1 MNGLIIRLIYTLRL
15 PMNLLPLQADTRTRL
30 IESAILHFASK
41 GFDGAGI
48 REIAKSANAN
58 SALVAYHFCGKEG
71 LYAEALRAI
80 FSRKV
85 SPVSL
90 LADLPPAG
98 SPGARKAALQGFQDY
113 MRAFTTEILSCQGA
127 DPVDEAAMVLM
138 TREMQSPRPA
148 SSALLLEHIRPY
160 VTYLTNCLQ
169 ILRPDLDEEALFAMG
184 VSIQGLMIH
193 FRNSLGIIRLIR
205 GNPAYP
211 EDAEK
216 LIQHFIDF
224 SLRGLG
230 VPEAFPQPRN

>member
-1 MNGLIIRLIYTLRL
+1 LA
-15 PMNLLPLQADTRTRL
+15 QDTRTRL
-30 IESAILHFASK
+30 IESAILHFAAK
-41 GFDGAGI
+41 GFDGTGI
-48 REIAKSANAN
+48 REIAKSAHAN

-71 LYAEALRAI
+71 LYLEALKAI

-90 LADLPPAG
+90 LAALPPVG
-98 SPGARKAALQGFQDY
+98 SPGARKAALEGFQDY
-113 MRAFTTEILSCQGA
+113 IRAFTTEIMSCQVA
-127 DPVDEAAMVLM
+127 DPIDEAAMVLM
-138 TREMQSPRPA
+138 SREMQSPRPA
-148 SSALLLEHIRPY
+148 SAGLLLEHIQPY
-160 VTYLTNCLQ
+160 VTYLANCLQ
-169 ILRPDLDEEALFAMG
+169 ILRPDLDENARFAMG
-184 VSIQGLMIH
+184 VSVQGLMIH

-230 VPEAFPQPRN
+230 VPEAFPLPRN

>member
-1 MNGLIIRLIYTLRL
+1 MEPALTPSVLTH
-15 PMNLLPLQADTRTRL
+15 DSRTRL
-30 IESAILHFASK
+30 IESAIIHFAAK
-41 GFDGAGI
+41 GFDGTGI

-71 LYAEALRAI
+71 LYLDALKAI

-90 LADLPPAG
+90 LANLPPPG
-98 SPGARKAALQGFQDY
+98 SPGARKAALQGFLDY
-113 MRAFTTEILSCQGA
+113 IRAFTTEIMSCQGA
-127 DPVDEAAMVLM
+127 DPIDEAAMVLM
-138 TREMQSPRPA
+138 SREMQSPRPA
-148 SSALLLEHIRPY
+148 SSALLVEHIQPY
-160 VTYLTNCLQ
+160 VTYLRDCLQ
-169 ILRPDLDEEALFAMG
+169 ILRPDLDEDALFAMG

-193 FRNSLGIIRLIR
+193 FSNSLGIIRLVR

-211 EDAEK
+211 EDTEK
-216 LIQHFIDF
+216 QIQHFIDF